1 MLVGCKIFTIT
12 CTVLV
17 KRDSAEKKGDKG
29 GSLSRRQEDR
39 IDLLISHTRKNI
51 SLLYNQVYPF

>member
-17 KRDSAEKKGDKG
+17 KRDSAEKKGGKG

-39 IDLLISHTRKNI
+39 ILTGERRG
-51 SLLYNQVYPF
+51 